1 MPVLV
6 CLGVQWGDEG
16 KGKIVDYLTES
27 ASLVVRFQGGANA
40 GHTLVVD
47 GKKTALRLT
56 PSGILRPSSRCLLAA
71 GVVIDPAVLKGEF
84 ESLRAAGV
92 EINPQRIGI
101 APEAHLVLPY
111 HQAIDEER
119 EKFLGDAK
127 IGTTKK
133 GIGPAYEDLVARLG
147 IRFSD
152 LLNVDQLKILV
163 ERNVELKNRTL
174 KHVYESDIS
183 FSAEEI
189 YQSLLGYRQLFS
201 GYLTDVSSEIL
212 KAKNN
217 DELVIF
223 EGAQASML
231 DIYHGN
237 YPNVT
242 SSNTLAGFACVS
254 AGFAPS
260 HINYVL
266 GVCKAYATR
275 VGSGPF
281 PSEDLSEVGDKM
293 RVAGKEFGTVT
304 GRPRRCG
311 HFDAVAA
318 SRAVKINGIDGL
330 FVTKLDVLSGLDTIR
345 LGVGYKIDG
354 KKVDYF
360 PTSCD
365 ELAKVEIEYETFPGW
380 KEDLGK
386 VTSLSELPAAAT
398 KFLNRIAEVTKTPV
412 IGFSVGPERDQT
424 IVTSKE
430 LINLVNSAK

>member
-16 KGKIVDYLTES
+16 KGKIVDYLTEG

-56 PSGILRPSSRCLLAA
+56 PSGILRPNSRCLLAA
-71 GVVIDPAVLKGEF
+71 GVVIDPAVLKFEW

-92 EINPQRIGI
+92 EINPRRIGI
-101 APEAHLVLPY
+101 AAEAHIVLPY

-119 EKFLGDAK
+119 ENFLADAK

-152 LLNVDQLKILV
+152 LLNPVQLKVLV
-163 ERNVELKNRTL
+163 ERNVELKNKTL
-174 KHVYESDIS
+174 KSVFGSDKS

-189 YQSLLGYRQLFS
+189 YQDLLGYRELFS
-201 GYLTDVSSEIL
+201 EYLTDVSTEIL
-212 KAKNN
+212 NAREKN
-217 DELVIF
+217 EFVIF

-254 AGFAPS
+254 AGFAPK

-281 PSEDLSEVGDKM
+281 PTEDLTNVGDAM
-293 RVAGKEFGTVT
+293 REAGKEFGTVT

-330 FVTKLDVLSGLDTIR
+330 FVTKLDVLSGLDTVK
-345 LGVGYKIDG
+345 LGVEYSING
-354 KKVDYF
+354 KQINHF

-365 ELAKVEIEYETFPGW
+365 ELAKVEVKWEEFPGW
-380 KEDLGK
+380 KEDLSHVRTLADLPK
-386 VTSLSELPAAAT
+386 TAQTFLS
-398 KFLNRIAEVTKTPV
+398 RISEVTKTPV
-412 IGFSVGPERDQT
+412 IGFGVGPDREQT

-430 LINLVNSAK
+430 LQSFVNSKG

>member
-56 PSGILRPSSRCLLAA
+56 PSGILRPTSRCLLAA
-71 GVVIDPAVLKGEF
+71 GVVIDPAVLKSEF

-92 EINPQRIGI
+92 EINPRRIGI
-101 APEAHLVLPY
+101 AAEAHLVLPY

-119 EKFLGDAK
+119 ENFLADAK

-152 LLNVDQLKILV
+152 LLNLAQLKILV

-174 KHVYESDIS
+174 KSVFGSDKS
-183 FSAEEI
+183 FCAKEI
-189 YQSLLGYRQLFS
+189 FQSLLEYRELFS
-201 GYLTDVSSEIL
+201 EYLTDVSSEIL
-212 KAKNN
+212 AAKEKN
-217 DELVIF
+217 DLVIF

-281 PSEDLSEVGDKM
+281 PTEDLTNVGDTL

-330 FVTKLDVLSGLDTIR
+330 FVTKLDVLTGLDTVK
-345 LGVGYKIDG
+345 LGVGYLIEG
-354 KKVDYF
+354 KKINHF

-365 ELAKVEIEYETFPGW
+365 ELAKVEIEWEEFPGW
-380 KEDLGK
+380 KEDLSEVK
-386 VTSLSELPAAAT
+386 SLADLPKAAST
-398 KFLNRIAEVTKTPV
+398 FISRIAEVTKTPV
-412 IGFSVGPERDQT
+412 IGFSVGPDREQT
-424 IVTSKE
+424 IVTSKQ
-430 LINLVNSAK
+430 LQDLVSPKG